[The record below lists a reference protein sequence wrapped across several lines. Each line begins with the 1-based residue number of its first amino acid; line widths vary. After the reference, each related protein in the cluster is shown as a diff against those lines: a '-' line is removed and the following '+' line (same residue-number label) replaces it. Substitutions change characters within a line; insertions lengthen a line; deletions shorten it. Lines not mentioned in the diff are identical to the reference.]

1 MPKKVSSGKKVS
13 KAALKTKRISKA
25 KKDIK
30 KNEKK
35 SKIAKPKPKASK
47 VKLNNKKNGKGNHED
62 LLELGLLLDCTGSMA
77 NWIERAKKTL

>member
-1 MPKKVSSGKKVS
+1 MPKKVSPAKKVS
-13 KAALKTKRISKA
+13 KAAPKTKKISKA

-35 SKIAKPKPKASK
+35 SKIAKPKAPK
-47 VKLNNKKNGKGNHED
+47 VKTNTKKNGKGNHED

-77 NWIERAKKTL
+77 NWIEIAKKTL

>member
-1 MPKKVSSGKKVS
+1 MPKKVSPGKKVS
-13 KAALKTKRISKA
+13 KAALKTKRISKS